1 MLTFKHNADRLR
13 YRSVFVTGMDG
24 GVQEFTTGA
33 YYHIGLFNA
42 LSENLTGKS
51 AVVTSWHRDDHT
63 AHNGGNAVDFRI
75 HHYGPLETR
84 RLERAAIRHGIP
96 IIQVKK
102 GTPSH
107 HWHCGPVATLAYER
121 E

>member
-1 MLTFKHNADRLR
+1 MLIFKHNADRLR
-13 YRSVFVTGMDG
+13 YRADYTVAGIYETI
-24 GVQEFTTGA
+24 A
-33 YYHIGLFNA
+33 LFNS

-51 AVVTSWHRDDHT
+51 AVVTSWHRNDNT
-63 AHNGGNAVDFRI
+63 AHNGGFAVDFRI
-75 HHYGPLETR
+75 HHYGPLQRR